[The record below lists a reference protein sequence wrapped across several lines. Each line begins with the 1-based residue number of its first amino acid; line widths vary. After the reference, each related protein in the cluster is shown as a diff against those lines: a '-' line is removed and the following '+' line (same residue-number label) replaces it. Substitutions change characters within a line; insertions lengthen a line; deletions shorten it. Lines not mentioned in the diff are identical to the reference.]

1 MKIRQTAKPVII
13 GISGPEL
20 TDAERELFEEHNPL
34 GIILFRR
41 NIRKNEK
48 GEQDKAALI
57 KLIADIKEVLGDN
70 TIIAIDQEGGM
81 VKRLIA
87 PTFYDA
93 PAAQTFTELQT
104 CKYNYSTIAKELR
117 EVGINL
123 DFAPVADLIHD
134 GADKIISDRSFG
146 KEPEIVVPL
155 FLSAIAGLQ
164 EEKVTACI
172 KHIPGH
178 GRATVDSHIELPI
191 IDTSLKTLE
200 DTDFKVFKELAKYDY
215 IKLAMTAHVIYTAL
229 DPDNPATLSQIVIDY
244 IKSNIGF
251 KGLIISD
258 TIEMQALSGSMA
270 DITKGALDAGVD
282 IVLECTGE
290 FNKMSEVLGS
300 VAENS
305 IDKFSDLF
313 IS

>member
-13 GISGPEL
+13 GISGSEL
-20 TDAERELFEEHNPL
+20 TDAERELFEAHNPL

-57 KLIADIKEVLGDN
+57 KLIENIKEVLGDN

-93 PAAQTFTELQT
+93 PAAQSFTELQT

-123 DFAPVADLIHD
+123 NFAPVADLIHD
-134 GADKIISDRSFG
+134 GADNIISDRSFG

-155 FLSAIAGLQ
+155 CLSAIEGLQ

-172 KHIPGH
+172 KHISGH

-200 DTDFKVFKELAKYDY
+200 DTDFKVFKELAKHDY
-215 IKLAMTAHVIYTAL
+215 IKLAMTAHIIYTSL
-229 DPDNPATLSQIVIDY
+229 DPDNPATLSKIVIDY
-244 IKSNIGF
+244 IKNNICF
-251 KGLIISD
+251 KGIIISD
-258 TIEMQALSGSMA
+258 TIEMHALSGSMT
-270 DITKGALDAGVD
+270 DITKRALDAGVD
-282 IVLECTGE
+282 IVLECTVE

-305 IDKFSDLF
+305 IDKFSDLLIF
-313 IS
+313 